1 MATDYKNSPKPKDKP
16 KGKGGGGG
24 FPGWGWFALGIAVC
38 LFIIK
43 GWPFMLQAA
52 QHANKGL
59 VSLPSAG
66 TRAKVPA
73 AATHNPTAAAGAST
87 AQPHFDFYKMLPSF
101 QVVIPGQD
109 KDVRSGD
116 DAKAVSQPGSYI
128 LQVGSFP
135 TYADADKLKANLAL
149 LGIESNIQSVQVN
162 NGSTWNR
169 VRVGPIKDLK
179 ELNSVRTK
187 LAQQHIEPLIIKQ

>member
-1 MATDYKNSPKPKDKP
+1 MAKDYKNSPKPKDKP
-16 KGKGGGGG
+16 KGGKGGGG
-24 FPGWGWFALGIAVC
+24 FPGWGWFVLGVAVC

-59 VSLPSAG
+59 VTTPVANGHG
-66 TRAKVPA
+66 TTPA
-73 AATHNPTAAAGAST
+73 ATSRSTTAAAGTSA

-116 DAKAVSQPGSYI
+116 DAQAVSQPGSYI